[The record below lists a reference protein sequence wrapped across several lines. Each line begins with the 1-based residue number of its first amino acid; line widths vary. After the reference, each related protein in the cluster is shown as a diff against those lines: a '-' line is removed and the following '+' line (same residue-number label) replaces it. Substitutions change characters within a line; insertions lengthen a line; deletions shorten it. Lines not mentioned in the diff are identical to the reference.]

1 MTVEFEPY
9 SQLFQDDPYP
19 TYRALRDRD
28 PVHFAPESNVWCISR
43 YEDVEYVLTHPE
55 LFSSR
60 TPTRGSGSDLRKMGP
75 IDRTIAVM
83 RSLWSLRV
91 TPWAANSAR
100 MLIMEDGEVHH
111 GLRTIVNR
119 GFTPRRIRAWEARID
134 ELVDGCL
141 ERVRRG
147 EPFDLVHD
155 LAVPLPVTVIAEMLG
170 VDAGGMRKFKD
181 WSDLLIK
188 MSTGSGM
195 TESRQSGGLNVLGE
209 MREYLM
215 PIVKARRSEPRD
227 DLISTIVHAEPGEK
241 PLTDHELL
249 MFFVLLM
256 VAGNETTTNLLGNCV
271 NALLEH
277 PEVLTDV
284 AADPSAIPGL
294 VEETLRYDNP
304 VQFLD
309 REVSQ
314 DVEIRGVKIP
324 RGEIVLVMLGSANR
338 DERKFPDPD
347 RFDPRR
353 VIRNH
358 LAFGFGHHFCLGAS
372 LARLEATGALKKL
385 VPELLGLERVT
396 SKREFI
402 DSYVIRG
409 PKRLDLRRTSHA

>member
-195 TESRQSGGLNVLGE
+195 TESRQSGGLTVLGE

-215 PIVKARRSEPRD
+215 PIVRARRSEPRD

-409 PKRLDLRRTSHA
+409 PKRLELRPTSHA

>member
-9 SQLFQDDPYP
+9 SQLLQDDPYP

-277 PEVLTDV
+277 PEVLKDV

-324 RGEIVLVMLGSANR
+324 RGEIALVMLGSANR

>member
-141 ERVRRG
+141 ERARRG

-195 TESRQSGGLNVLGE
+195 TESRQSGGLTVLGE

-215 PIVKARRSEPRD
+215 PIVRARRSEPRD

>member
-141 ERVRRG
+141 ERVRWG

-324 RGEIVLVMLGSANR
+324 RGEIALVMLGSANR

-409 PKRLDLRRTSHA
+409 PKRLELRPTSHA

>member
-195 TESRQSGGLNVLGE
+195 TESRQSGGLTVLGE

-215 PIVKARRSEPRD
+215 PIVRARRSEPRD

-385 VPELLGLERVT
+385 VPELLGLERVA

-409 PKRLDLRRTSHA
+409 PKRLELRPTSHA

>member
-141 ERVRRG
+141 ERARRG

-195 TESRQSGGLNVLGE
+195 TESRQSGGLTVLGE

-215 PIVKARRSEPRD
+215 PIVRARRSEPRD

-409 PKRLDLRRTSHA
+409 PKRLELRPTSHA

>member
-195 TESRQSGGLNVLGE
+195 TESRQSGGLTVLGE

-409 PKRLDLRRTSHA
+409 PKRLELRPTSHA

>member
-9 SQLFQDDPYP
+9 SHLFQHDPYP
-19 TYRALRDRD
+19 TYRALRDHD

-43 YEDVEYVLTHPE
+43 YEDVEFVLTHPE

-60 TPTRGSGSDLRKMGP
+60 TPTRGSGSDIRKMGP
-75 IDRTIAVM
+75 IDRTLAVI
-83 RSLWSLRV
+83 RSLYRLRV
-91 TPWAANSAR
+91 TPWAANRSR
-100 MLIMEDGEVHH
+100 MLIQEDGEVHH

-119 GFTPRRIRAWEARID
+119 GFTPRRIRAWQTRID
-134 ELVDGCL
+134 ELVDSCL
-141 ERVRRG
+141 ARARRG

-170 VDAGGMRKFKD
+170 VDARDMHKFKS
-181 WSDLLIK
+181 WSDMLIK
-188 MSTGSGM
+188 MSTGSGR
-195 TESRQSGGLNVLGE
+195 TESGQAGGLSVLAE

-215 PIVKARRSEPRD
+215 PIVRARRSEPRD

-271 NALLEH
+271 HALLDHE
-277 PEVLTDV
+277 EVLKDM

-324 RGEIVLVMLGSANR
+324 RGEIAVVMLGSANR
-338 DERKFPDPD
+338 DERKFPEPD

-353 VIRNH
+353 VTRNH
-358 LAFGFGHHFCLGAS
+358 LGFGFGHHFCLGAS

-409 PKRLDLRRTSHA
+409 PKRLELRPAGHL

>member
-9 SQLFQDDPYP
+9 SQLLQDDPYP

-277 PEVLTDV
+277 PEVLKDV

>member
-9 SQLFQDDPYP
+9 SHLFQHDPYP
-19 TYRALRDRD
+19 TYRALRDHD

-43 YEDVEYVLTHPE
+43 YEDVEFVLTHPE

-60 TPTRGSGSDLRKMGP
+60 TPTRGSGSDMRKMGP
-75 IDRTIAVM
+75 IDRTLAVI
-83 RSLWSLRV
+83 RSLYRLRV
-91 TPWAANSAR
+91 TPWAANRSR
-100 MLIMEDGEVHH
+100 MLIQEDGEVHH

-119 GFTPRRIRAWEARID
+119 GFTPRRIRAWETRID
-134 ELVDGCL
+134 KLVDNCL
-141 ERVRRG
+141 ARARRG

-170 VDAGGMRKFKD
+170 VDARDMHKFKS
-181 WSDLLIK
+181 WSDMLIK
-188 MSTGSGM
+188 MSTGSGR
-195 TESRQSGGLNVLGE
+195 TESGQAGGLSVLAE

-215 PIVKARRSEPRD
+215 PIVRARRSEPRD
-227 DLISTIVHAEPGEK
+227 DLISTIVHAKPGEK

-271 NALLEH
+271 HALLDH
-277 PEVLTDV
+277 KEVLKDM

-324 RGEIVLVMLGSANR
+324 RGEIAVVMLGSANR
-338 DERKFPDPD
+338 DERKFPEPD

-353 VIRNH
+353 VTRNH
-358 LAFGFGHHFCLGAS
+358 LGFGFGHHFCLGAS

-409 PKRLDLRRTSHA
+409 PKRLELRPAGHV

>member
-195 TESRQSGGLNVLGE
+195 TQSRQSGGLNVLGE

-409 PKRLDLRRTSHA
+409 PKRLELRPTSHA

>member
-141 ERVRRG
+141 ERARRG

-195 TESRQSGGLNVLGE
+195 TESRQSGGLTVLGE

-215 PIVKARRSEPRD
+215 PIVRARRSEPRD

-358 LAFGFGHHFCLGAS
+358 LAFGFGHHFCLRAS

-409 PKRLDLRRTSHA
+409 PKRLELRPTSHA